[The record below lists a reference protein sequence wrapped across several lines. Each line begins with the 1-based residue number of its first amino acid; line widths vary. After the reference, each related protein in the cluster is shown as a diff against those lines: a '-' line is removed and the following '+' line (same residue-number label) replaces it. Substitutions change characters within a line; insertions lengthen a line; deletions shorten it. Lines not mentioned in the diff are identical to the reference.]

1 MKPILFMLVPA
12 LALAGCAAPK
22 LRTYVLT
29 GPVSA
34 AARPSIETVSTTVIE
49 VRPVLLPDH
58 LDSRDILRR
67 VGTNELSASRNGRW
81 GDRLS
86 VGIRQAIAADLQAR
100 LPQASVVTTSPI
112 QPDFRRLNLTITSFE
127 PDQAGTLALDA
138 SWSIE
143 TTRPPAVMARR
154 RAHLVVGGVAENS
167 QAQVSA
173 MSRLLDRLASAIVPE
188 LQ

>member
-1 MKPILFMLVPA
+1 MKPTVSLLLA
-12 LALAGCAAPK
+12 SLALAGCAAPG

-29 GPVSA
+29 GPESA
-34 AARPSIETVSTTVIE
+34 TARPAVEALSTTIIE

-67 VGTNELSASRNGRW
+67 VGANELVASHKGRW

-86 VGIRQAIAADLQAR
+86 VGIRLAIAADLQAR
-100 LPQASVVTTSPI
+100 LPQDSIVTTSPI

-127 PDQAGTLALDA
+127 LDQAGTLALDA

-143 TTRPPAVMARR
+143 TTRPPAILARR
-154 RAHLVVGGVAENS
+154 RARLVVTGVAMDDR
-167 QAQVSA
+167 AQVAA
-173 MSRLLDRLASAIVPE
+173 MSGLLDRLASVIAPG
-188 LQ
+188 L

>member
-1 MKPILFMLVPA
+1 MKSILFVLLPA
-12 LALAGCAAPK
+12 LALAGCAARK

-29 GPVSA
+29 GPVPA
-34 AARPSIETVSTTVIE
+34 AARPSVETLPAAIVEI
-49 VRPVLLPDH
+49 RPVLLPDH

-67 VGTNELSASRNGRW
+67 FGTNELSASRNGRW

-100 LPQASVVTTSPI
+100 LPQLSVVTTSPI

-127 PDQAGTLALDA
+127 PDQAGTLVLDA

-143 TTRPPAVMARR
+143 TTRPPSIVVRR
-154 RAHLVVGGVAENS
+154 RAHLVDGGVADDN
-167 QAQVSA
+167 QAQVAA
-173 MSRLLDRLASAIVPE
+173 MSALLDRLASAMVAE